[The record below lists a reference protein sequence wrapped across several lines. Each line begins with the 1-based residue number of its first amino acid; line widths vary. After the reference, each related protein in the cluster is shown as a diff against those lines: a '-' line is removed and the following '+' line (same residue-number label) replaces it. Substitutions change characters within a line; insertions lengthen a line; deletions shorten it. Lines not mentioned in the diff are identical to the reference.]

1 VTAARTEAEVVV
13 RASCQLGE
21 GSLWDVEQALLYW
34 VDIVGQRVFAYD
46 PVEGSNVEYFVSED
60 VGTVVVA
67 RNGKLVLGLRSG
79 VASFDPST
87 GQVTPLV
94 APEPQKP
101 GNRLND
107 GKCDPR
113 GRFWVGSMVE
123 DGLRGNGAL
132 YCVEPS
138 LDTSCKLTGID
149 CSNGLVW
156 TGDQSTFYYID
167 TPTQRVRGFD
177 FDANSGA
184 LSNER
189 VVFELPIEQGSPDG
203 MTIDTDDHLWLAL
216 WGGHQVLR
224 VDPGTGR
231 VVYAVDVPA
240 ERVTS
245 CAFGGADLGELYIT
259 TARIGASPDQLRAQ
273 PQAGSLFRARVP
285 FRGVPAARFAR
296 DV

>member
-123 DGLRGNGAL
+123 DGQRGNGAL
-132 YCVEPS
+132 YCVDLIVQNCPG
-138 LDTSCKLTGID
+138 CR
-149 CSNGLVW
+149 
-156 TGDQSTFYYID
+156 
-167 TPTQRVRGFD
+167 PHRV
-177 FDANSGA
+177 
-184 LSNER
+184 
-189 VVFELPIEQGSPDG
+189 IEQPN
-203 MTIDTDDHLWLAL
+203 LAQSIEHHM
-216 WGGHQVLR
+216 GN
-224 VDPGTGR
+224 TG
-231 VVYAVDVPA
+231 
-240 ERVTS
+240 
-245 CAFGGADLGELYIT
+245 LT
-259 TARIGASPDQLRAQ
+259 TTFFT
-273 PQAGSLFRARVP
+273 LFT
-285 FRGVPAARFAR
+285 
-296 DV
+296 